1 MPAPSKLELPATA
14 TSSFSTGLNFDVL
27 IVGSDLLELLNL
39 VQVADLI
46 VRSARARQES
56 RGLHFSRDYPALAAV
71 AEATVLTPKN

>member
-1 MPAPSKLELPATA
+1 
-14 TSSFSTGLNFDVL
+14 
-27 IVGSDLLELLNL
+27 